1 MTRLKHS
8 DFPDIDT
15 AGFRSIG
22 RPVRRREDRRLITGR
37 GRFSD
42 DFKLPGQAYAAMVR
56 SPYPKARIEAIDA
69 TTVRAMP
76 GVLAIYTGRDCIA
89 DGLSVIPHNPV
100 PSTRTDLKLTGP
112 GGGEIFVG
120 PHALLPVDQA
130 RYVGEAVAMVVADSL
145 DQALAAAEA
154 VSVDYEPLPWVSD
167 GVAAAAEGA
176 AAVWDEL
183 PGNVCVDTRFGDASA
198 TDAAFAASAHTI
210 AMEFAIQRVTGVPL
224 EPRAALGVFDPET
237 GRYTL
242 HAGSNGA
249 VRHKHEIAAALGE
262 DAQKL
267 RVLCHDVGGNFGTK
281 NRVYVEFPLVLW
293 AARKLGRPVKF
304 LASRSES
311 FLSDY
316 QGRDLLSR
324 VELALSEDGR
334 FLGLRASNLSNVG
347 AHIVSLSPLGKGIAL
362 VTGSYRIP
370 AVDAHARAVF
380 TNTVPTNAYRSSGRP
395 EVNHALE
402 RLIDLA
408 AQEFGFDRIEL
419 RRKNLVT
426 PQEMPYANALGVVYD
441 SGDYPKNMARALEL
455 ADWDGFPARERN
467 ARARGLRLGRGLANY
482 VESSIGSPHEWV
494 RMTVQGGGRVELVVG
509 TQPTGQGQETSFA
522 QVAADLL
529 GMDAEDV
536 DIVFG
541 DTDVVAGGGGSHSGR
556 SMRHAG
562 TVIALAAEALKALGR
577 RSAARRLGV
586 DEDRLLFRDGRFEAD
601 SGETLAWF
609 ELAAAQPAGAA
620 LAVTQTNEMHTPVF
634 PNGCAACEVEVDP
647 DTGHVTLTR
656 YVAVD
661 DVGRVINP
669 LIVDGQ
675 THGSIAQGVGQALWE
690 QCVVDPDSGQPLC
703 GSLMDY
709 ALPRADQ
716 LPSFTTAVNEVL
728 SPTNPL
734 GIKSAGEGPTTPT
747 LAVVVNAI
755 VNALREFGVRDIA
768 LPATPLRVWRAIRDA
783 QARSGGADSRG
794 AQSGR

>member
-1 MTRLKHS
+1 
-8 DFPDIDT
+8 
-15 AGFRSIG
+15 
-22 RPVRRREDRRLITGR
+22 
-37 GRFSD
+37 
-42 DFKLPGQAYAAMVR
+42 
-56 SPYPKARIEAIDA
+56 
-69 TTVRAMP
+69 
-76 GVLAIYTGRDCIA
+76 
-89 DGLSVIPHNPV
+89 
-100 PSTRTDLKLTGP
+100 
-112 GGGEIFVG
+112 
-120 PHALLPVDQA
+120 
-130 RYVGEAVAMVVADSL
+130 
-145 DQALAAAEA
+145 
-154 VSVDYEPLPWVSD
+154 
-167 GVAAAAEGA
+167 
-176 AAVWDEL
+176 
-183 PGNVCVDTRFGDASA
+183 
-198 TDAAFAASAHTI
+198 
-210 AMEFAIQRVTGVPL
+210 
-224 EPRAALGVFDPET
+224 
-237 GRYTL
+237 
-242 HAGSNGA
+242 
-249 VRHKHEIAAALGE
+249 
-262 DAQKL
+262 
-267 RVLCHDVGGNFGTK
+267 
-281 NRVYVEFPLVLW
+281 VEFPLVLW

-370 AVDAHARAVF
+370 AVEAHARAVF

-408 AQEFGFDRIEL
+408 AQEFGFDRVEL

-441 SGDYPKNMARALEL
+441 SGDYPKSMARALEL
-455 ADWDGFPARERN
+455 ADWDGFPARERD

-529 GMDAEDV
+529 EIDAEDV

-562 TVIALAAEALKALGR
+562 TVIALAADALKALGR
-577 RSAARRLGV
+577 RSAAQRLGV
-586 DEDRLLFRDGRFEAD
+586 GEDRLFFRDGRFGAD
-601 SGETLAWF
+601 SGETLTWF
-609 ELAAAQPAGAA
+609 ELAAAQPAGTA
-620 LAVTQTNEMHTPVF
+620 LTVTQTNEMHTPVF

-709 ALPRADQ
+709 ALPRADE

-755 VNALREFGVRDIA
+755 VNALHELGVRDIA

-783 QARSGGADSRG
+783 QARSGGADPRE
-794 AQSGR
+794 ARSGR